1 MWNRIATCPFDE
13 NYLKRFSASFL
24 LICSYL
30 LCNIGKVFSRD
41 HIAPK
46 LPYLTQCRN
55 CKQRGS
61 IYYFISEISFLA
73 PRLFYSLICKCRL
86 YFSSICKDWL
96 IFLAKLWFLFTAIIA
111 VVFISYGWLSDWIS
125 GWLSCGLS
133 DWDTSSARVVG
144 QLDVEALL
152 DCLA

>member
-1 MWNRIATCPFDE
+1 MMWQMVDYGDRSEEQKFSQTCESYAQGNWRNQGSVRHGFSFEDPSHINPSHKSSCGTELLHVLLMRIIF
-13 NYLKRFSASFL
+13 LRFSTSFL

-30 LCNIGKVFSRD
+30 LCNIGNVFSRD
-41 HIAPK
+41 CIAPK

-86 YFSSICKDWL
+86 YFSFICKD
-96 IFLAKLWFLFTAIIA
+96 
-111 VVFISYGWLSDWIS
+111 
-125 GWLSCGLS
+125 
-133 DWDTSSARVVG
+133 
-144 QLDVEALL
+144 
-152 DCLA
+152 